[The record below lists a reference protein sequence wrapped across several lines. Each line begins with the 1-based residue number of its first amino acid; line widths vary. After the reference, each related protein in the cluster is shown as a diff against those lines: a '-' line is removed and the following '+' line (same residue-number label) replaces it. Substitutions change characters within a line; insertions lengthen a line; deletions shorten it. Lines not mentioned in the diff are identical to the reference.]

1 MGQKKGNP
9 IPSYQNQG
17 YESLY
22 PSDHHKRDMGT
33 KPVMIDD
40 DRNLNELIDSS
51 SWQFTSGYA
60 KDTDL
65 TDGSINA
72 RFNTLTANEYHVT
85 VLTSSI
91 LFASGSNYFGN
102 TEDDIHHFTGSVHI
116 SGHSE
121 FGGDLVPK
129 LAQGATLGS
138 IDRPFRELFLQS
150 GSISIESDTPGD
162 PSAIISNRNEN
173 LEISIGGMRLVEP
186 AASFI
191 APTGSFDYISVSGSM
206 RMTGSLYI
214 TGSIKNVSSIDFD
227 TTQAVTPNVEG
238 RLTWNT
244 TDGTLNLGLKGGNV
258 TLQVGQEQIVRV
270 VNKSGAYL
278 LESEYKVVRV
288 RTQAEGGAQGQRLA
302 VVNALATND
311 LNSATTL
318 GVVTE
323 NISVN
328 QEGFITTFGFVNG
341 INTSGTLQGENW
353 DDGDTL
359 YLSPTTSGGLTK
371 VKPTAPDHMVVMGY
385 VVYAHP
391 TQGKIFVKVD
401 NGYEL
406 DELHNIH
413 IYENT
418 LVGNAKT
425 TGGSTLYYSGSVWT
439 NNENVRFTETNAILA
454 RVSSSLNFVND
465 TAAAAGGVPLG
476 GLYRNGNAI
485 QIRLV

>member
-1 MGQKKGNP
+1 MGQIKGNP
-9 IPSYQNQG
+9 SLDRSFQNQA
-17 YESLY
+17 YMNLY
-22 PSDHHKRDMGT
+22 PNDSDGRKEYNDVTNVQLDKDITLSEYIQHHLKGNY
-33 KPVMIDD
+33 PI
-40 DRNLNELIDSS
+40 SS
-51 SWQFTSGYA
+51 SYLIVNGTIRADEYIVNKFSSSVIYTSGSSRFG
-60 KDTDL
+60 DT
-65 TDGSINA
+65 TD
-72 RFNTLTANEYHVT
+72 
-85 VLTSSI
+85 
-91 LFASGSNYFGN
+91 
-102 TEDDIHHFTGSVHI
+102 
-116 SGHSE
+116 
-121 FGGDLVPK
+121 
-129 LAQGATLGS
+129 
-138 IDRPFRELFLQS
+138 
-150 GSISIESDTPGD
+150 DTHT
-162 PSAIISNRNEN
+162 
-173 LEISIGGMRLVEP
+173 
-186 AASFI
+186 F
-191 APTGSFDYISVSGSM
+191 
-206 RMTGSLYI
+206 TGSLYI

-227 TTQAVTPNVEG
+227 ITQPVTPNVEG

-258 TLQVGQEQIVRV
+258 TLQVGQEEVVRV
-270 VNKSGAYL
+270 VNKTGADL

-302 VVNALATND
+302 VVNALSTND

-318 GVVTE
+318 GIVTE

-353 DDGDTL
+353 DDGDIL
-359 YLSPTTSGGLTK
+359 YLSPTVSGGLTK
-371 VKPTAPDHMVVMGY
+371 VRPTAPDHMVIMGY
-385 VVYAHP
+385 VVYAHNS
-391 TQGKIFVKVD
+391 QGKIFVKVD

-425 TGGSTLYYSGSVWT
+425 TGGSTFYRSGSVWT

-454 RVSSSLNFVND
+454 RVSSSLNFAND